1 VQTEPTTTTIDHAQ
15 QTAARIAGF
24 LYLFLMVIAIYA
36 FSVRSSYIAAG
47 DAAKTAGNIMAS
59 ERLFRLTIAIDL
71 ITAAGDVALAVALY
85 ALLEPV
91 NRSLA
96 LLGAFWRL
104 AEAAIFAVIA
114 LMSIV
119 VVLLLSGP
127 RYLQAF
133 SPDQLHALARL
144 CLSAHGRGFSIGFI
158 FLALGATVFS
168 YLLLK
173 SRYAPESALRLGNI
187 LVLGDA
193 HRHVRDHRFSGFGE
207 HPRSGLLHPRVQVV
221 CVDSIAS
228 PRRRYEVLLTAHLVE
243 PYYAQMVDPIPL
255 TSEHL
260 ARARGAAAAPD
271 VDAWAATI
279 ADILASADG

>member
-1 VQTEPTTTTIDHAQ
+1 MQTEPRTTTIDHAQ

-36 FSVRSSYIAAG
+36 FSVSSSFIAAG

-85 ALLEPV
+85 TLLEPV

-173 SRYAPESALRLGNI
+173 SRYVPRALSAWGIFSYVVMLIGTFAIIIFPDLANTLDPVYYIPAFIFEVTAGIWLLSKGVSAANWDWFTTMGEAAKSSAP
-187 LVLGDA
+187 
-193 HRHVRDHRFSGFGE
+193 H
-207 HPRSGLLHPRVQVV
+207 
-221 CVDSIAS
+221 
-228 PRRRYEVLLTAHLVE
+228 
-243 PYYAQMVDPIPL
+243 
-255 TSEHL
+255 
-260 ARARGAAAAPD
+260 
-271 VDAWAATI
+271 
-279 ADILASADG
+279 